1 MIGKLAFRNL
11 FRNKWRS
18 ALTAGGVAAAVVVLV
33 WMNAFVDG
41 MLGQMVRGATAL
53 ETGQVQFQTRAYAD
67 EGRIWHAFPAG
78 DELYQRIEAVEGV
91 DSVAPRV
98 NFSGLAGNDERSKV
112 ARFVGL
118 DARRSGHVGRSVVE
132 GRWLD
137 ESSADGGPREA
148 VVGVDFAR
156 QIGLEVG
163 DELVALVSA
172 QDGSLGNDLFEVV
185 GIVEAGNNAIDQR
198 TVFLNLGDAQFL
210 AALEGQVH
218 RLVVRTSRVREAQS
232 MADRLDSVG
241 DWWTENGMAETTS
254 FVDGEER
261 PAELVVR
268 SWQEMMPTLADYLE
282 LSRSSMW
289 FMYLVLY
296 FLAALGILNTQRMS
310 ALDREREFGVMQAIG
325 MSPPKV
331 FAVVLWETTLL
342 TLIGALVGAAI
353 GVGLNA
359 YFAEFGLNLGAF
371 LEQETFTF
379 MGVVVSM
386 RIPFSVSFWGTVTP
400 ILAILP
406 VALLCGLWPAYTS
419 ASLEP
424 AKAISKKD

>member
-11 FRNKWRS
+11 FRNTWRS

-53 ETGQVQFQTRAYAD
+53 ETGQLQFQTSAYAD
-67 EGRIWHAFPAG
+67 EERIWHAFPAG
-78 DELYQRIEAVEGV
+78 GELYERIEEVDGV

-118 DARRSGHVGRSVVE
+118 DARRSAHVGESVVAGHWLSE
-132 GRWLD
+132 GSTGD
-137 ESSADGGPREA
+137 GPREA
-148 VVGVDFAR
+148 VVGIDFAR
-156 QIGLEVG
+156 QIGLELG
-163 DELVALVSA
+163 DELVALASA

-198 TVFLNLGDAQFL
+198 TVFLHLGDAQFL
-210 AALEGQVH
+210 AALEGRVH
-218 RLVVRTSRVREAQS
+218 RLVVRTSRAREAES
-232 MADRLDSVG
+232 MADRLESVAE
-241 DWWTENGMAETTS
+241 WWNETGMAETTS

-268 SWQEMMPTLADYLE
+268 SWQELMPTLADYLE

-289 FMYLVLY
+289 FVYLVLY

-310 ALDREREFGVMQAIG
+310 ALDREREFGVMQAVG
-325 MSPPKV
+325 MSPPRV
-331 FAVVLWETTLL
+331 FGVVLWETTLL
-342 TLIGALVGAAI
+342 TLIGALAGAAI
-353 GVGLNA
+353 GVGLNT
-359 YFAEFGLNLGAF
+359 YFAAYGLNLGAF
-371 LEQETFTF
+371 LEQDSFTF

-386 RIPFSVSFWGTVTP
+386 RIPFSVSFWGTVAP

-406 VALLCGLWPAYTS
+406 VALLCGIWPAYTS
-419 ASLEP
+419 ARLDP
-424 AKAISKKD
+424 AKAIAKKD